1 MRTCRACG
9 GTGVI
14 REGWNYP
21 AHTCPDCGG
30 TGTELEEGVDYWVC
44 EICEREFDH
53 ELEDGICEDCKE
65 EIEQEEKRNNEFMKG

>member
-1 MRTCRACG
+1 MKTCRACG
-9 GTGVI
+9 GTGEI
-14 REGWNYP
+14 RAGWNYP

-65 EIEQEEKRNNEFMKG
+65 EIKQEIERQVNE

>member
-1 MRTCRACG
+1 MRTCRACN

-30 TGTELEEGVDYWVC
+30 MGYELEEGVDYWVC
-44 EICEREFDH
+44 SQCGEEFDH

-65 EIEQEEKRNNEFMKG
+65 EIEKEEKRNNE

>member
-1 MRTCRACG
+1 MRTCRACN

-21 AHTCPDCGG
+21 AHVCPDCGG
-30 TGTELEEGVDYWVC
+30 TGEELEEGVDYWICKVC
-44 EICEREFDH
+44 GEEFDH

-65 EIEQEEKRNNEFMKG
+65 EIEQEAEQ